1 MKLKHFL
8 FLYFGLIFSIS
19 WGNSQ
24 SLLEQANEAYKSE
37 NYTLAEQQYLE
48 VLASGKTSWSLY
60 YNLGNTY
67 YRLSDMPRAI
77 LYYEKAR
84 KLNPNEKNII
94 DNIALAKNY
103 IEDKSTTFSD
113 SGVLSFFNAIIYA
126 VHSNVWATLA
136 LISLAAMSV
145 FFVLT
150 YLVAGRSLKKA
161 LLLFAIF
168 SCFLGFVFYLLAY
181 VQKKEIEKPEAIIME
196 SSVTITSEPKENS
209 INLFILHEGSKVE
222 IKETLNDWTKIQYD
236 ETKSGW
242 MKSEFLEKI

>member
-1 MKLKHFL
+1 MKRKHFL
-8 FLYFGLIFSIS
+8 YLYFCLLFSIS
-19 WGNSQ
+19 LGNSQ
-24 SLLEQANEAYKSE
+24 SLLEQANEAYKNE
-37 NYTLAEQQYLE
+37 NYPLAEQQYLE
-48 VLASGKTSWSLY
+48 VLTSGKISWSLY

-94 DNIALAKNY
+94 DNITQAKNY

-113 SGVLSFFNAIIYA
+113 SGVLSFFNGVIFAA
-126 VHSNVWATLA
+126 NSNVWAILA
-136 LISLAAMSV
+136 LVSLFAMGA
-145 FFVLT
+145 FFILT
-150 YLVAGRSLKKA
+150 YIFSGRALKKA
-161 LLLFAIF
+161 LLLFSSF
-168 SCFLGFVFYLLAY
+168 SFFLGIMFYLLAY
-181 VQKKEIEKPEAIIME
+181 VQKREIEKPEAIIME

-242 MKSEFLEKI
+242 LKSTFLEKI